1 MARRDP
7 DAFAEFVAGRSTA
20 LHRTAYLMVG
30 DANLAQDV
38 VQEALI
44 RAWMA
49 WPRLRNPGAVE
60 GYARRAITTIAIDWS
75 RKKSSKER
83 PSDQL
88 PDRTQD
94 APQSGVADRQWLW
107 QAVQTLPAR
116 QRAAI
121 VLRFY
126 SDLSEAQTADA
137 MDCAVG
143 TVKSQVHAA
152 LRTLREQL
160 GPTFHDNIDDLMA
173 VTR

>member
-7 DAFAEFVAGRSTA
+7 DAYAEFVAGRSAA

-30 DANLAQDV
+30 DAGLAQDV

-44 RAWMA
+44 RAWTA

-60 GYARRAITTIAIDWS
+60 GYTRRAITTIAIDWS
-75 RKKSSKER
+75 RKRSSSER
-83 PSDQL
+83 PSDDL
-88 PDRTQD
+88 PDHPQD
-94 APQSGVADRQWLW
+94 APQAGVADREWLW
-107 QAVQTLPAR
+107 QAVQALPTR

-126 SDLSEAQTADA
+126 SDLTEAQTADA

-152 LRTLREQL
+152 LRNLREQL
-160 GPTFHDNIDDLMA
+160 GPTFHDSIDDLLV
-173 VTR
+173 VTP